1 VLREH
6 SQHPTASGDTSGVY
20 SRKEVCRL
28 LHIDVRQLRSWER
41 QQLIPPL
48 QEFRFADLFHL
59 KRIIKL
65 REENVHPRRIRQA
78 LQALRDRLKDLSLG
92 GFDSQDVRVYRDGRN
107 VRVQIGKQRMDPVS
121 GQLVFDFAG
130 QEINKLLQLPATQ
143 KNTEKMAQTLRN
155 KLEADRWFERGLQ
168 LEQTGAPYEQVIE
181 AYRKASELDPMAAG
195 ALVNMGTVFF
205 NGHAWADAEAQ
216 YKKALEIDP
225 HYALAHFNLGNL
237 YDEQGDIASAL
248 DHYLAALRLFPNYAD
263 AHYNVALLYQ
273 SSGETMNAVRHW
285 KFYLKLDT
293 SSVWSQ
299 IARRELGKLEAV
311 TVVRG
316 NRPKSTTR

>member
-1 VLREH
+1 MLREH
-6 SQHPTASGDTSGVY
+6 SQHSTSSGDTAGVY

-41 QQLIPPL
+41 QQLIPSL
-48 QEFRFADLFHL
+48 REFRFADLFHL

-65 REENVHPRRIRQA
+65 RAENVHPRRIRQA
-78 LQALRDRLKDLSLG
+78 LQGLRERLRDLALAGPDAE
-92 GFDSQDVRVYRDGRN
+92 DVRLYRDGRR
-107 VRVQIGKQRMDPVS
+107 VRIQIGKQKMDPVS
-121 GQLVFDFAG
+121 GQLVFDFNE

-155 KLEADRWFERGLQ
+155 KLEADRWFERGLH
-168 LEQTGAPYEQVIE
+168 LEQSGAPYEEVIE

-216 YKKALEIDP
+216 YKKALAIDP
-225 HYALAHFNLGNL
+225 QYALAHFNLGNL
-237 YDEQGDIASAL
+237 YDERGDVA
-248 DHYLAALRLFPNYAD
+248 AALRHYQAALQLFPNYAD
-263 AHYNVALLYQ
+263 AHYNMALLYQ
-273 SSGETMNAVRHW
+273 SAGETMNAVRHW
-285 KFYLKLDT
+285 KVYLKLD
-293 SSVWSQ
+293 SSSAWSQ
-299 IARRELGKLEAV
+299 IARRELGKLEAL
-311 TVVRG
+311 TVVQG